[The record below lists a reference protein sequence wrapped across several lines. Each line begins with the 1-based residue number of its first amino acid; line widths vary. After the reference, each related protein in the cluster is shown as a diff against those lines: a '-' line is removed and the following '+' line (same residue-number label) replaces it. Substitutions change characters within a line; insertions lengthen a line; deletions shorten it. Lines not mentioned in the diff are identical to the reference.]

1 MEDHSIIELFFA
13 RVEQAITELAQKYG
27 NLCRSIAY
35 NILLSRQDAEECEND
50 AYLRV
55 WETIPPTRPDS
66 LRAYVS
72 RIVRNLSLD
81 RVRYYTRQK
90 RSAAYDMLLSE
101 MSECIPDRLDVEQA
115 ADDTAIQAVADYL
128 RTLDAQTRV
137 LFVRRYFHME
147 SVESLARRY
156 GLKASSVST
165 RLARTR
171 SRLRTWLEREGV
183 AL

>member
-1 MEDHSIIELFFA
+1 MEDHRIIDLFFA
-13 RVEQAITELAQKYG
+13 RAQQAIAELAQKYG
-27 NLCRSIAY
+27 ALCRGIAY
-35 NILLSRQDAEECEND
+35 NILLNRQDAEECEND
-50 AYLRV
+50 TYLRV
-55 WETIPPTRPDS
+55 WDTVPPTRPDS
-66 LRAYVS
+66 LRCYVS

-90 RSAAYDMLLSE
+90 RSAPYDALLSE
-101 MSECIPDRLDVEQA
+101 MSECIPDRFDMEQA
-115 ADDTAIQAVADYL
+115 ADDTAAEAVAAYL

-165 RLARTR
+165 RLTRTR
-171 SRLRTWLEREGV
+171 ARLRTWLEREGV
-183 AL
+183 TI

>member
-55 WETIPPTRPDS
+55 WDTIPPTRPDS

-147 SVESLARRY
+147 SVESLAQRY

-165 RLARTR
+165 RLTRTR
-171 SRLRTWLEREGV
+171 SRLRTWLEQEGV